1 METPF
6 IYALL
11 SVLAISLVSLIGLF
25 GLSLKERTLKSSLF
39 ILVSL
44 AVGALLGDAFI
55 HLIPES
61 FAEGT
66 NPLTVSLS
74 IVAGV
79 LAFFVIEKVL
89 HWHHHQ
95 GIEDMEHA
103 TKPVGKLVLL
113 SDSFHNFI
121 DGIIIGASYM
131 VSPEVGI
138 ATTIAVI
145 LHEIPQEIG
154 DFGVLIHAGYSR
166 MKALWYNFVSA
177 LFAVLGAI
185 VVFVLGESIQGFVA
199 LMVPIAAGGFIYIAL
214 SDLIPELHNQEDKS
228 ARHGLI
234 QFFWIVIGVLL
245 MVLIASA
252 EGRDH
257 AHGHD
262 HGEEQHLETAH
273 EHEEEHGHEGHAH

>member
-1 METPF
+1 MTTPF
-6 IYALL
+6 ILALL

-25 GLSLKERTLKSSLF
+25 GLSLKERLLKSSLF
-39 ILVSL
+39 ALVSL

-55 HLIPES
+55 HLIPEA
-61 FAEGT
+61 FEEGT
-66 NPLTVSLS
+66 SALSVSLAV
-74 IVAGV
+74 IGGV

-95 GIEDMEHA
+95 GIEDVEHA
-103 TKPVGKLVLL
+103 TRPVGKLILV

-121 DGIIIGASYM
+121 DGIIIGASYL
-131 VSPEVGI
+131 VSPEVGV

-166 MKALWYNFVSA
+166 AKALWFNFLSA
-177 LFAVLGAI
+177 LFAIAGAI
-185 VVFVLGESIQGFVA
+185 LVFVVGNAVEGIVA

-228 ARHGLI
+228 ARHSLL
-234 QFFWIVIGVLL
+234 QLAWIIIGVLL
-245 MVLIASA
+245 MVILLGI
-252 EGRDH
+252 EGE
-257 AHGHD
+257 HGHG
-262 HGEEQHLETAH
+262 HEEEIHDYAH
-273 EHEEEHGHEGHAH
+273 EVEHFIEEHGHEEEHAH